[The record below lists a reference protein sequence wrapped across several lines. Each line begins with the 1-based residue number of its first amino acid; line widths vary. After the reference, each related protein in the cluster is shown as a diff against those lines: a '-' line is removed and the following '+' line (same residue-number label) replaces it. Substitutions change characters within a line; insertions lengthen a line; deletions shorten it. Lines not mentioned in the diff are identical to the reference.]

1 MPSTYDSLL
10 RLELQAV
17 GENSST
23 WGDKTN
29 NNLELLADAI
39 AGAVSINVAGSGNY
53 TLTTA
58 NAADDQARNMF
69 ITLTGAL
76 TGTRNIIVPSSS
88 KIYFIRNN
96 TTGNFTVNIKTAS
109 GVAAVAPQGFT
120 LAIACDG
127 TDCYDASEVNRVARS
142 GDTMTGPLLLPAGT
156 TAVPVLAPSDDSDT
170 GIFFGTVNGR
180 VGFVSNGVLKFLI
193 GATQNSSVQP
203 LVLPAESPTTD
214 NQATRKA
221 YVDSQVSVVAAQIAT
236 VSAATSVN
244 AAAIT
249 SVNAVI
255 AAVSARTSVNAVT
268 IAAVSALTSVN
279 AAAITSANAVIAAV
293 SARTSVNAVAIAA
306 VSAYASTV
314 NAAAAKLGSN
324 QTFSGTNAFTNAV
337 TFGSTVSV
345 SALLYAPALTGG
357 IVGAGG
363 TLKTIGGGNNL
374 GFYWDG
380 ANLFYNIDNAFNRTI
395 VYSSDARIK
404 TNLGEPE
411 VDALALL
418 ENLHLYSY
426 DFVEGLPP
434 TFKEGHT
441 RRVPLGVL
449 AQDLELNGLGFLI
462 NEVEQP
468 ETRPAALPPTLK
480 AVNLAGLVPYLI
492 MAIRQLQA
500 QLDEVK
506 RGG

>member
-142 GDTMTGPLLLPAGT
+142 GDTMTGPLLLPAGSS
-156 TAVPVLAPSDDSDT
+156 AAPALAQAAATST
-170 GIFFGTVNGR
+170 GIAFPAAGQIDFISDATLKLRIG
-180 VGFVSNGVLKFLI
+180 VS
-193 GATQNSSVQP
+193 QNTSYQP

-249 SVNAVI
+249 SANAVI

-324 QTFSGTNAFTNAV
+324 QTFSGTNTFTNAA

-374 GFYWDG
+374 GFSWDG
-380 ANLFYNIDNAFNRTI
+380 ANLFYNIDNAFNRAI

-418 ENLHLYSY
+418 DNLALHSY

-449 AQDLELNGLGFLI
+449 AQDLELNGLGFLV

-492 MAIRQLQA
+492 LAIRQLQA

>member
-1 MPSTYDSLL
+1 MPSTYDPLL

-17 GENSST
+17 GENSNT
-23 WGDKTN
+23 WGTKTN

-39 AGAVSINVAGSGNY
+39 AGATSINVAGSGNY

-58 NAADDQARNMF
+58 NAADDEARRMF
-69 ITLTGAL
+69 ITLTGTL
-76 TGTRNIIVPSSS
+76 TGTRNIIVPASS

-96 TTGNFTVNIKTAS
+96 TTGNFAVNIKTAS

-127 TDCYDASEVNRVARS
+127 TDCYDASEVNRVSRS
-142 GDTMTGPLLLPAGT
+142 GDTMSGPLYVVSVSAAT
-156 TAVPVLAPSDDSDT
+156 STAAAVP
-170 GIFFGTVNGR
+170 R
-180 VGFVSNGVLKFLI
+180 
-193 GATQNSSVQP
+193 
-203 LVLPAESPTTD
+203 
-214 NQATRKA
+214 A
-221 YVDSQVSVVAAQIAT
+221 YVDSQVSTLTVNIAA
-236 VSAATSVN
+236 VSALTSTN

-249 SVNAVI
+249 SVNNVVAAVSARTSVNAASITSANAVI
-255 AAVSARTSVNAVT
+255 AAVSARTSVNAAT

-314 NAAAAKLGSN
+314 NAAAAKVSLT
-324 QTFSGTNAFTNAV
+324 QTFTGVNTFTNAA

-357 IVGAGG
+357 SVGGAG
-363 TLKTIGGGNNL
+363 TLKVINGNNL
-374 GFYWDG
+374 GFLWDG
-380 ANLFYNIDNAFNRTI
+380 ANLFYNIDNVFNRAI
-395 VYSSDARIK
+395 VYTASDERIK

-418 ENLHLYSY
+418 DNLHLYSY

-434 TFKEGHT
+434 TFKEGHA

-449 AQDLELNGLGFLI
+449 AQDLELNGLGFLV